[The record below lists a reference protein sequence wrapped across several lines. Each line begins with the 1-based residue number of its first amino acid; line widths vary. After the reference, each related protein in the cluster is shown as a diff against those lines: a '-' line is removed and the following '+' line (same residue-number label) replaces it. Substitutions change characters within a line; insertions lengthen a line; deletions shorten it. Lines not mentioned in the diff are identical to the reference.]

1 MNLRAYIHRIET
13 ILSHP
18 GNRGRRP
25 AAIWSAL
32 QWFAQVHVW
41 RQPDTTK
48 SYHGV
53 RLRRYPDSQGARSLA
68 YYGTYPIYDPMKFCD
83 RFLRQGDAFL
93 DIGANIGLFTCLA
106 AAIVGES
113 GRVDCFE
120 ASSKNFKRLKENI
133 ALNGWSHVYA
143 QHLALGPEEGQISFT
158 ADADEIG
165 HVLSIAVTSAGQT
178 EEVSVDAL
186 DNVFAA
192 DDPAYI
198 LGKIDIEGYEL
209 PCLRGAVRHLE
220 KMNPPIWFFEA
231 NGASRRYGISEHEL
245 FAFFRSRG
253 FRLGTYDATAH
264 RLDFG
269 ANLWDDVIAVSAR
282 GEALI
287 AERLPDL
294 EIV

>member
-1 MNLRAYIHRIET
+1 M
-13 ILSHP
+13 
-18 GNRGRRP
+18 
-25 AAIWSAL
+25 WSAL
-32 QWFAQVHVW
+32 RWYAQVHVL
-41 RQPDTTK
+41 RHPDVFK
-48 SYHGV
+48 SHHGV

-68 YYGTYPIYDPMKFCD
+68 YYGAYPSYDPMKFCE
-83 RFLRQGDAFL
+83 RFLREGDAFL

-106 AAIVGES
+106 AAVVGKT

-120 ASSKNFKRLKENI
+120 ASSKNFARLKENI
-133 ALNGWSHVYA
+133 MLNDWLHVNA
-143 QHLALGPEEGQISFT
+143 QHLALGPEEGEISFS

-165 HVLSIAVTSAGQT
+165 HVLAMGVMAVAQT
-178 EEVSVDAL
+178 EKVRVAAL
-186 DNVFAA
+186 DEFFAA
-192 DDPAYI
+192 DDPTYV

-209 PCLRGAVRHLE
+209 PCLRGALRHLE

-231 NGASRRYGISEHEL
+231 NGSSSRYGISEHEL
-245 FAFFRSRG
+245 FTYFRSLG

-269 ANLWDDVIAVSAR
+269 AKLWDDVIAVSAH
-282 GEALI
+282 GAALL